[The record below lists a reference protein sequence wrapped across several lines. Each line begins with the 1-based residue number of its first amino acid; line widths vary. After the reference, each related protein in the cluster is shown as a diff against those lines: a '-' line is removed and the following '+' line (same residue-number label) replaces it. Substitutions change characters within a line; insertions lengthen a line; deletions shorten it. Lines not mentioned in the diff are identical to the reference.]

1 MTPPAHR
8 PLGRDFYARPAD
20 EVAPELLGAVIS
32 HGVRR
37 ARIVEVEAY
46 GGEGEDPASHAH
58 RGLTPRTASMF
69 GPAGRLYVYLSYG
82 MHWCANVVTGN
93 DGEGSAVLLRA
104 AEVVDGIEVVRLA
117 RPAARSDA
125 ELLRGPGNL
134 ARGLGLTRDHDG
146 MDLTGTEK
154 TLWLEGAAGTAEPV
168 IVTSRIG
175 ISRATDR
182 PWRWFL
188 EGSPAVSGRRA
199 K

>member
-1 MTPPAHR
+1 LDR
-8 PLGRDFYARPAD
+8 SFYARPAD
-20 EVAPELLGAVIS
+20 VVAPELLGAVII
-32 HGVRR
+32 HGIRR
-37 ARIVEVEAY
+37 ACIVEVEAY

-69 GPAGRLYVYLSYG
+69 GPPGRLYVYLSYG

-146 MDLTGTEK
+146 ADLTDP
-154 TLWLEGAAGTAEPV
+154 AGIHLVDDDRAPAPGDIV
-168 IVTSRIG
+168 VTSRIG

-188 EGSPAVSGRRA
+188 EGNPAVSGRRA
-199 K
+199 R

>member
-1 MTPPAHR
+1 MHKDT
-8 PLGRDFYARPAD
+8 FYARPA
-20 EVAPELLGAVIS
+20 EVVAPELLGAVIS

-69 GPAGRLYVYLSYG
+69 GPPGRLYVYLSYG
-82 MHWCANVVTGN
+82 VHWCANVVTGN

-104 AEVVDGIEVVRLA
+104 AEVAGGADVIRVSRPTA
-117 RPAARSDA
+117 RTDA

-146 MDLTGTEK
+146 MDLTGAEK
-154 TLWLEGAAGTAEPV
+154 SLWLEEVGGEAGDIV
-168 IVTSRIG
+168 VTSRIG

-182 PWRWFL
+182 LWRWFL

-199 K
+199 S

>member
-1 MTPPAHR
+1 
-8 PLGRDFYARPAD
+8 LDRDFYARPA
-20 EVAPELLGAVIS
+20 EVVAPELLGAVIS
-32 HGVRR
+32 HGIRR

-69 GPAGRLYVYLSYG
+69 GPPGRLYVYLSYG

-104 AEVVDGIEVVRLA
+104 AEVVGGAEVIRVA
-117 RPAARSDA
+117 RPTARTDD

-146 MDLTGTEK
+146 MDLTGAEK
-154 TLWLEGAAGTAEPV
+154 SLWLEEVGGEAGDIV
-168 IVTSRIG
+168 VTSRIG

-199 K
+199 R

>member
-1 MTPPAHR
+1 MDR
-8 PLGRDFYARPAD
+8 GFYARPA
-20 EVAPELLGAVIS
+20 EVVAPELLGAVIS
-32 HGVRR
+32 HGIRR

-69 GPAGRLYVYLSYG
+69 GPPGRLYVYLSYG

-104 AEVVDGIEVVRLA
+104 AEVVGGAEVIRVA
-117 RPAARSDA
+117 RTTARTDA

-146 MDLTGTEK
+146 MDLTGAEK
-154 TLWLEGAAGTAEPV
+154 SLWLEEFAGEAGAV
-168 IVTSRIG
+168 VVTSRIG

-188 EGSPAVSGRRA
+188 EGSPAVSGSRA
-199 K
+199 R